1 MAELWPLTRHTHDER
16 FMEGTPPPKTPKR
29 GGDHQRRRKIYILFL
44 WDYIMWIK
52 VMNHPFGNDLYHLFM
67 VMWGMVY

>member
-29 GGDHQRRRKIYILFL
+29 GGDHQRRRKIYIVF
-44 WDYIMWIK
+44 M
-52 VMNHPFGNDLYHLFM
+52 GLYNVDKSHEPPI
-67 VMWGMVY
+67 WQ